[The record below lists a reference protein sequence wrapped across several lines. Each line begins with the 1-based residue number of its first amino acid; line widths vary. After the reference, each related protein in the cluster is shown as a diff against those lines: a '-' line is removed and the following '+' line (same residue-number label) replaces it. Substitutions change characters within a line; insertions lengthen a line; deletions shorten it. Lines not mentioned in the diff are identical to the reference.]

1 MSDIEDAYREA
12 SVGMCAV
19 CGLSVCVC
27 VCGICAVHVRMTVC
41 SFGLCSWSICLCVR
55 CRGNVT
61 GFLFVF

>member
-27 VCGICAVHVRMTVC
+27 VWYMCGACAHDCVLFWAVLMVDMSVC
-41 SFGLCSWSICLCVR
+41 AM
-55 CRGNVT
+55 
-61 GFLFVF
+61 